1 MLTVGDPDMP
11 PPPQV
16 IEAVVELR
24 WPARP
29 PIRRSLDIPEVRAA
43 VAARHQARTG
53 QPTSTDNVVLVPGA
67 QAGLYCALQCL
78 AGPGDEV
85 IVPEPMYAT
94 YEAVAGAAG
103 STIVNVALGR
113 SGFHLD
119 LDDLERALTRAPGS
133 CG

>member
-1 MLTVGDPDMP
+1 M
-11 PPPQV
+11 
-16 IEAVVELR
+16 
-24 WPARP
+24 
-29 PIRRSLDIPEVRAA
+29 
-43 VAARHQARTG
+43 
-53 QPTSTDNVVLVPGA
+53 VLVPGA

-103 STIVNVALGR
+103 STIVTVALGR

-119 LDDLERALTRAPGS
+119 LDDLERALTPRTRVLWLNSPHNPDRSRHDPDRGRS
-133 CG
+133 RGRILPPP